1 MEQLGE
7 LTWNGIGVWD
17 DGTWPDLLEQYRERI
32 IALVGGSLGH
42 GDAVW
47 FPNVSEALGA
57 VLESVPGGTLV
68 FTAGHFT
75 TGHYVHHQWAENTG
89 GKLVEIP
96 VDPDGSVP
104 TERILAALGPDVHVL
119 SISHAL
125 FESGWLQDLPAL
137 AAGLRERA
145 PDAMLLLD
153 AYQTAGTVPIDA
165 ASLGDHVLVA
175 GGGHKQLRSA
185 TGAGFLYVP
194 RRWLPG
200 LTPRRTGWWGH
211 AQPFAFE
218 KGPVRRPDDANRLRS
233 GTPTVTGM
241 AMLLGELA
249 TLAVGAG
256 GSLDGGIRRARRV
269 TSDFVGRLIEGARAR
284 GLAVRGAWGVERR
297 AAFVVLR
304 VPNGV
309 AIAESMARA
318 GLRVDV
324 RPVPGSTDGY
334 VRVSGNAAA
343 MAYEAD
349 ALLDAV
355 TEHRDLLAG
364 R

>member
-1 MEQLGE
+1 
-7 LTWNGIGVWD
+7 
-17 DGTWPDLLEQYRERI
+17 
-32 IALVGGSLGH
+32 
-42 GDAVW
+42 
-47 FPNVSEALGA
+47 
-57 VLESVPGGTLV
+57 
-68 FTAGHFT
+68 
-75 TGHYVHHQWAENTG
+75 
-89 GKLVEIP
+89 
-96 VDPDGSVP
+96 
-104 TERILAALGPDVHVL
+104 
-119 SISHAL
+119 
-125 FESGWLQDLPAL
+125 
-137 AAGLRERA
+137 
-145 PDAMLLLD
+145 
-153 AYQTAGTVPIDA
+153 
-165 ASLGDHVLVA
+165 
-175 GGGHKQLRSA
+175 
-185 TGAGFLYVP
+185 
-194 RRWLPG
+194 
-200 LTPRRTGWWGH
+200 
-211 AQPFAFE
+211 
-218 KGPVRRPDDANRLRS
+218 
-233 GTPTVTGM
+233 M